1 MTLFQTLYN
10 SGPNGHWVFLLV
22 TVLLGGAA
30 AFVSGKAIAE
40 TWRPFWQ
47 VIGYGL
53 LLGLVVRF
61 VHFALYE
68 EVLLS
73 LRNYVIDCAV
83 LLTLAIAGY
92 SLARRRQMA
101 TQYAWERNT

>member
-1 MTLFQTLYN
+1 MPLFQILYDA
-10 SGPNGHWVFLLV
+10 GPNGHWIFLLV
-22 TVLLGGAA
+22 TVVLGGSA

-47 VIGYGL
+47 VIAYGL

-73 LRNYVIDCAV
+73 LRNYIVDCAV
-83 LLTLAIAGY
+83 LLALAILGY
-92 SLARRRQMA
+92 TLARRGQMA
-101 TQYAWERNT
+101 TQYGWPRP

>member
-1 MTLFQTLYN
+1 
-10 SGPNGHWVFLLV
+10 V
-22 TVLLGGAA
+22 TVVLGGSA

-68 EVLLS
+68 EVMLS
-73 LRNYVIDCAV
+73 LRNYMVDCVV
-83 LLTLAIAGY
+83 LLVLGIAGY
-92 SLARRRQMA
+92 RLARRQQMA
-101 TQYAWERNT
+101 TQYGWPNR